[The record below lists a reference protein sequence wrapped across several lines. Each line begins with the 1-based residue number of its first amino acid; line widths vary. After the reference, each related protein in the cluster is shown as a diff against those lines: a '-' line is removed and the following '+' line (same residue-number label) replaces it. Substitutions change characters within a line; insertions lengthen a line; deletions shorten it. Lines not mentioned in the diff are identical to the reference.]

1 MPTQIYIYVQKH
13 CWTWKCPKWP
23 DDDKNNSL
31 STWKFH
37 NVKFFSGNV
46 LAYYYYCCVSQ
57 HNWMKFQTERLLCLG
72 CPEFSTQLSL
82 TKGDAREAATSQRI
96 RSAAA
101 GQLPNSSP
109 STIEQLSWEFAQ
121 EKNPNW
127 RSRHGRL
134 CGVRLKRLQASQFD
148 RQPFLIERIPCYQSC
163 YFFIF

>member
-1 MPTQIYIYVQKH
+1 MAPGLLLMIYAHSNIH
-13 CWTWKCPKWP
+13 LCPKALL
-23 DDDKNNSL
+23 DMKMSKMMIKQL
-31 STWKFH
+31 FVHMKISQRQI
-37 NVKFFSGNV
+37 FFRGMFWII
-46 LAYYYYCCVSQ
+46 CVSQ

-134 CGVRLKRLQASQFD
+134 CGVRLKRVQASQFN
-148 RQPFLIERIPCYQSC
+148 I
-163 YFFIF
+163 